1 LRFGSGLI
9 SGSIGSRPGGRSYR
23 YFTDDGPM
31 AGTEARPTEACLLF
45 YIHFDDGQLTQVFE
59 PKKGFLSFLLLGII
73 LC

>member
-1 LRFGSGLI
+1 
-9 SGSIGSRPGGRSYR
+9 
-23 YFTDDGPM
+23 M